1 MHQIKHYSMLA
12 AKATLF
18 STIAISAVSAMAA
31 DSTSKYPA
39 TVQTVIDSG
48 LKLRSNFDA
57 AGGLKGWILSNG
69 PGQHVIVYTSQ
80 DGEVAIAGNMFDA
93 KGTSF
98 NPQYIEKYLPK
109 PDYEKFWG
117 DLASSAWVAQGP
129 ETKDAKSIMYVF
141 EDANC
146 GFCHLTW
153 KALDPYT
160 KVGLQIRWVPVAF
173 LAPDSMPKATA
184 LLAAKDSNAAIAE
197 SHANFGKKL
206 EDSAPVVDGALK
218 AKVEANGKLMDQW
231 EFSGTP
237 VLVYKDKDGKVRT
250 KAGVPPLSELPTM
263 TGLAEQANND
273 PALAKYR

>member
-1 MHQIKHYSMLA
+1 MLEPKHLSLLA
-12 AKATLF
+12 VKAIVL
-18 STIAISAVSAMAA
+18 STIAISAMAA
-31 DSTSKYPA
+31 DNTSKYPA
-39 TVQTVIDSG
+39 PIQTVIDSG

-57 AGGLKGWILSNG
+57 AGGLKGWILSGG
-69 PGQHVIVYTSQ
+69 PGQHMIMYTSQ

-93 KGTSF
+93 KGTNF
-98 NPQYIEKYLPK
+98 NPQYIDKYLPK

-117 DLASSAWVAQGP
+117 DLTSAAWVSQGP
-129 ETKDAKSIMYVF
+129 ESKDAKSIMYVF
-141 EDANC
+141 ADANC
-146 GFCHLTW
+146 GYCHLTW

-206 EDSAPVVDGALK
+206 EDSAPVDEALK
-218 AKVEANGKLMDQW
+218 AKVEANAKLMDQW